1 MQYQVPQF
9 IEIEDKIIGPLT
21 LKQFLYLA
29 GPAAIS
35 FILFFMV
42 KFGVWLL
49 ITIVLGLL
57 GMALAFVK
65 INGRPFV
72 NFLASIFWY
81 YFNPKIYIWQKIET
95 ASKETLPTSFI
106 EKAPKN

>member
-29 GPAAIS
+29 GPMAIS
-35 FILFFMV
+35 FILLFTV

-49 ITIVLGLL
+49 ITLILGVA
-57 GMALAFVK
+57 GMGMAFVK
-65 INGRPFV
+65 INGRPLL
-72 NFLASIFWY
+72 NFLTSAFWY
-81 YFNPKIYIWQKIET
+81 YFNPKIFIWKKTEVD
-95 ASKETLPTSFI
+95 SKETLPTSFI
-106 EKAPKN
+106 EKAPK